1 MVVRDCSDVHKRNL
15 RVDVLGD
22 TRGQQLVVD
31 SPSRTL
37 MMEVSLARLPDQ
49 AELTPR
55 NILSDLQAATFQGC
69 SASQS
74 T

>member
-31 SPSRTL
+31 SIANIDDGSFTSAPASPSRANTEGYL
-37 MMEVSLARLPDQ
+37 
-49 AELTPR
+49 
-55 NILSDLQAATFQGC
+55 I
-69 SASQS
+69 
-74 T
+74 